1 MPKRNPI
8 NATQPLKTRKHRTA
22 TQQSLQ
28 RPQLERGGNF
38 PFPHNFFFSHRRQRK
53 NTNTYVDRRSSD
65 PDHSLR
71 CGQPHSAHK
80 HKIFVTF
87 TIFHFT
93 SSHSI
98 TNHSNCFLTAQRQ
111 GWQDWEPGADW
122 PGHVAGTVVG
132 LRLTTARGDVAA
144 GVAGARGRE
153 RACVQNSLPTCSAC
167 SPPVPFPQDTCFLK
181 TLAR

>member
-1 MPKRNPI
+1 MRIPQKYNTLEKLILTRLPTYCQFHLAPKTREMPKRNPI

-38 PFPHNFFFSHRRQRK
+38 PFPHNFFFSHRPQRK

-111 GWQDWEPGADW
+111 GW
-122 PGHVAGTVVG
+122 
-132 LRLTTARGDVAA
+132 
-144 GVAGARGRE
+144 
-153 RACVQNSLPTCSAC
+153 
-167 SPPVPFPQDTCFLK
+167 
-181 TLAR
+181 